1 MAGLAP
7 LARAKLVACRLLHR
21 SPPRRSSSS
30 PLRAGR
36 CAALHLHRD
45 RAPRRLPHAGA
56 RRGLNICAGPV
67 AVSPRVRD
75 GPRDNAN
82 APRLPM
88 SPDPTTGVVSPA
100 PCSGQERSSASGA
113 HRHGS
118 WAVAPPDRRTSLK
131 IGRTPP
137 LRLRKTTVPS
147 CRNHASAP
155 LGLPTAV
162 CQSPATPRLPTPG
175 LEFGRFRFA
184 YAAPRSHQSPE
195 PDTVVAGRRPHPSRL
210 AVSLPTQRLERGTT
224 ATSSRAC
231 SYSMNSDTS
240 PSTKPAPTCCSRSSA
255 RDTSAAPPNHDQSR
269 LPKMAGILQQRRH
282 ADLRRPRPASPP
294 CGNHRHRGKSFRMK
308 DANSES

>member
-1 MAGLAP
+1 MAAVRKFVRIIGSPRNSAAP
-7 LARAKLVACRLLHR
+7 LV
-21 SPPRRSSSS
+21 SSS
-30 PLRAGR
+30 GT
-36 CAALHLHRD
+36 
-45 RAPRRLPHAGA
+45 
-56 RRGLNICAGPV
+56 
-67 AVSPRVRD
+67 SPRFS
-75 GPRDNAN
+75 GDN
-82 APRLPM
+82 
-88 SPDPTTGVVSPA
+88 G
-100 PCSGQERSSASGA
+100 
-113 HRHGS
+113 
-118 WAVAPPDRRTSLK
+118 
-131 IGRTPP
+131 
-137 LRLRKTTVPS
+137 
-147 CRNHASAP
+147 SAP
-155 LGLPTAV
+155 LQPPTAV
-162 CQSPATPRLPTPG
+162 CQCPAKLRLPTHG

-294 CGNHRHRGKSFRMK
+294 CGNHRHRGKKLQNERRQLRILTAKTTSRK
-308 DANSES
+308 TTTSNRWI